1 VPRELRER
9 RHEKATAEYLNQL
22 NAAVLEKLQREGGVY
37 LSNAVIGSSFA
48 LRACIVNFRTTTRDV
63 EMLVEATI
71 AAGREVDGER
81 SGGREVG
88 ER

>member
-1 VPRELRER
+1 
-9 RHEKATAEYLNQL
+9 
-22 NAAVLEKLQREGGVY
+22 
-37 LSNAVIGSSFA
+37 VIGSSFA